1 MSPGSNPAHG
11 QRHSLERKVMLPAA
25 RDRAAEAKGRLESQ
39 WDIPPTTKGLEW
51 DPPWGFRYEGL
62 EWYTYHSRPWSA

>member
-1 MSPGSNPAHG
+1 MSPGSKPAHG

-39 WDIPPTTKGLEW
+39 WDIVGPAEASEDTAKGKEERFVSIFANISIL
-51 DPPWGFRYEGL
+51 
-62 EWYTYHSRPWSA
+62 